1 MQAIYSNYYPNFL
14 YVDKYRFSRNWI
26 YTPSEVPYALLRY
39 IVSGHAIFTINGEAC
54 EVSPGDVVYIPQG
67 SILSGSAKS
76 EIVFISVRFVGSIQ
90 YHESQDLLQSLWHF
104 PRQHNFSDTPEVEK
118 CFEALYTSALTRN
131 TFKMLEIRGY
141 LNLIWAYIAK
151 LSPENYD
158 QDDSLEE
165 DRKNMEATFDMT
177 SIKLRAE
184 KSLKHKHDPRITM
197 IVDYI
202 TTHPEENLSRQE
214 LCDMAGISVST
225 LRRLF
230 KEQTGKTL
238 FQFIKENKMTN
249 AARRLLVTDDPI
261 SAIAYDLGY
270 EIPSYFSECFKQI
283 FGVSPQEYRRSAH
296 GI

>member
-1 MQAIYSNYYPNFL
+1 MQAIYSDYYPNFL
-14 YVDKYRFSRNWI
+14 YVDKYRFSHNWV
-26 YTPSEVPYALLRY
+26 YAPSEVPYALLRY
-39 IVSGHAIFTINGEAC
+39 MVSGHAIFTVNDEIC
-54 EVSPGDVVYIPQG
+54 EVGPGDVLYIPQG
-67 SILSGSAKS
+67 SMLAGSAKS

-90 YHESQDLLQSLWHF
+90 YHESQDLLESLWHF
-104 PRQHNFSDTPEVEK
+104 PRKHNFSDTPEVEK
-118 CFEALYTSALTRN
+118 CFEALYASALTRN

-151 LSPENYD
+151 IFPGNYD
-158 QDDSLEE
+158 QDDTLEE

-202 TTHPEENLSRQE
+202 ITHPEENLSRQE

-238 FQFIKENKMTN
+238 FEFIKENKMTN

-261 SAIAYDLGY
+261 SMIAYDLGY

-283 FGVSPQEYRRSAH
+283 FGVSPQEYRRFAH

>member
-14 YVDKYRFSRNWI
+14 YVDKYRFSRNWV
-26 YTPSEVPYALLRY
+26 YMPSEVPYALLRY
-39 IVSGHAIFTINGEAC
+39 IISGEAVFTINGETC
-54 EVSPGDVVYIPQG
+54 EVRKGDVVYIPQG
-67 SILSGSAKS
+67 SILSGAAKS

-104 PRQHNFSDTPEVEK
+104 PRKHNFSDTPEMEK

-230 KEQTGKTL
+230 KDQTGKTL

-296 GI
+296 EI

>member
-1 MQAIYSNYYPNFL
+1 
-14 YVDKYRFSRNWI
+14 
-26 YTPSEVPYALLRY
+26 
-39 IVSGHAIFTINGEAC
+39 
-54 EVSPGDVVYIPQG
+54 
-67 SILSGSAKS
+67 
-76 EIVFISVRFVGSIQ
+76 
-90 YHESQDLLQSLWHF
+90 
-104 PRQHNFSDTPEVEK
+104 
-118 CFEALYTSALTRN
+118 
-131 TFKMLEIRGY
+131 
-141 LNLIWAYIAK
+141 
-151 LSPENYD
+151 
-158 QDDSLEE
+158 
-165 DRKNMEATFDMT
+165 
-177 SIKLRAE
+177 
-184 KSLKHKHDPRITM
+184 M

>member
-1 MQAIYSNYYPNFL
+1 MQAIYSDYYPNFL
-14 YVDKYRFSRNWI
+14 YVDKYRFSHNWV
-26 YTPSEVPYALLRY
+26 YAPSEVPYALLRY
-39 IVSGHAIFTINGEAC
+39 MVSGHAIFTVNDEIC
-54 EVSPGDVVYIPQG
+54 EVGSGDVLYIPQG
-67 SILSGSAKS
+67 SMLAGSAKS

-90 YHESQDLLQSLWHF
+90 YHESQDLLESLWHF
-104 PRQHNFSDTPEVEK
+104 PRKHNFSDTPEVGK
-118 CFEALYTSALTRN
+118 CFEALYASALTRN

-151 LSPENYD
+151 IFPGNYD
-158 QDDSLEE
+158 QDDTLEE

-202 TTHPEENLSRQE
+202 ITHPEENLSRQE

-238 FQFIKENKMTN
+238 FEFIKENKMTN

-261 SAIAYDLGY
+261 SMIAYDLGY

-283 FGVSPQEYRRSAH
+283 FGVSPQEYRRFAH